1 MPKNHHPRRGSMQYW
16 PRKRSLHTVA
26 RIRSWAVEPKVKPL
40 GFIGYKAG
48 MTHVMINDAR
58 AKSMTKGERIAVPT
72 TIIECPPMIVGGA
85 VFYGRSGTG
94 IRKVA
99 TVLAPKLHK
108 ELSRVFPLPKT
119 DSAKTKTH
127 TFDSVKEF
135 SDVRLLVYTQPA
147 LTAVDAK
154 RPKFMEVAIG
164 GSAAEKLTYAKEVA
178 GKELKVEDVF
188 EVGTLA
194 DIHGI
199 TKGKGF
205 QGTVKRYGVPI
216 RQHKAEKTKRG
227 IATLGSWSP
236 KRVEFTVPQAG
247 KMGFHSRTDYNK
259 HILKIGSDG
268 AAVTPAGGVPHYGI
282 IKQSYLLVKGSV
294 FGPQKRAVM
303 LTRPIR
309 AKGFTKEVPEIV
321 HISH

>member
-1 MPKNHHPRRGSMQYW
+1 MPKNHHPRRGSMQFW
-16 PRKRSLHTVA
+16 PRKRSRHTLV
-26 RIRSWAVEPKVKPL
+26 RVRSWAVETKLKPL
-40 GFIGYKAG
+40 GFIGYKVG

-58 AKSMTKGERIAVPT
+58 AKSMTKGERISMPT
-72 TIIECPPMIVGGA
+72 TIIECPPMVVAGV
-85 VFYGRSGTG
+85 VFYGRWGTG
-94 IRKVA
+94 VRKIGC
-99 TVLAPKLHK
+99 VLSPKLHK
-108 ELSRVFPLPKT
+108 DLARVLPLPKNK
-119 DSAKTKTH
+119 SH
-127 TFDSVKEF
+127 SFDSIKEF
-135 SDVRLLVYTQPA
+135 SDVRLLVHTQPS
-147 LTAVDAK
+147 LITVEAK
-154 RPKFMEVAIG
+154 KPKVLEVALG
-164 GSAAEKLTYAKEVA
+164 GAVSEKLAYAKDIL

-194 DIHGI
+194 DVHGT

-236 KRVEFTVPQAG
+236 KRVEFTVPQSG
-247 KMGFHSRTDYNK
+247 KMGYHSRTDYNK

-268 AAVTPAGGVPHYGI
+268 AAITPAGGIAHYGI
-282 IKQSYLLVKGSV
+282 LKQTYVLIKGSV
-294 FGPQKRAVM
+294 FGSAKRPVL